1 MELFSGEIQKVKGL
15 LADWQSHPEIEVE
28 ATFGFKGVLDFQS
41 FLRVVTRLRSKG
53 YEAIS
58 QEDRLTVSLPDKLRF
73 TLVGAGRVSQYCRDN
88 RMADKAFVAIIKDR
102 NITDTQEQNS
112 NIDIEEY
119 EVRIKG
125 RREIELGRE
134 DPRVQEAL
142 QGWERKKKFFRLIRR
157 WTFKVPG
164 LKFDLSMVRST
175 KIDRNGQAWQRTFQD
190 QPLIEAMPTYEI
202 EVELD
207 RHTLGDKDPFK
218 ALINGVGDVLRGI
231 QGSPILIR
239 KSIKEDVLKG
249 YKELT
254 GLTRFRGV
262 KPITLE
268 KRNMTADRDGSP
280 NIRDNYNVTDK
291 ADGLRVM
298 GFTDKEGEL
307 FLIDM
312 GFNVYRTGFANPKCR
327 LSLLDG
333 EYITQNKNG
342 EPINVLLFFDI
353 YTDVE
358 KQDVT
363 QLPFKTAGGQ
373 DCRYDRMVQWL
384 NTWKEEGKGG
394 PTKLLKTA
402 NMIVGMKTFYFGNE
416 VNSIFAQAGAVLKKD
431 DIRSY
436 HTDGLIFTPNA
447 LPLPKEAGVGFEEQ
461 FKWKPAEENTID
473 FLVSTVK
480 NEDNTSEDKIEDGI
494 HPGTKANIR
503 FKTFHLFVGSSKVE
517 DPAYKDPRATILY
530 EKPIPETTDTRG
542 RTKYRPISFVPREF
556 PDSKAGICYM
566 ETHVDMKTNE
576 EYVTTERTNEPIY
589 DRSIVEMRYDATK
602 PSGWRWIPIRVR
614 ADKNER
620 LLRGQLGGTL
630 NSEETAESVWNSI
643 HNPVTL
649 HMITTGSETPSDEEM
664 SAMGMTS
671 QPQFKKYYE
680 RKSSEEDQRKVKAL
694 HEFHNKYIKEQLL
707 YGSIGKHSPGAMLL
721 DVAVG
726 RGNDMHRWR
735 RIGAN
740 FVLGVD
746 ATGECCKNNDSGA
759 YRRLL
764 DTIIGSKKRHNPL
777 PIPPMF
783 FVVGDSSKRL
793 MDGSA
798 GETEEESD
806 MLRAILGRVTP
817 VGPVPPAIQ
826 TIIRRYGGTGPL
838 AGGADAI
845 TCMYALHYFFENTEK
860 LNGLLQNISD
870 NLKIGGYFVGT
881 NFDGK
886 AVFDFLRD
894 TPKSGTKS
902 GIEGESILWEITKH
916 YDVDDLASDDSALG
930 MAIDVNFISIGLTHR
945 EYLVPWP
952 LLVAKLKTVGLELVD
967 ATELQTLGLQS
978 SSNMYEISY
987 DMAMKT
993 RDKREYMMNESAKQY
1008 SFLNRW
1014 YIFKRTSQGNP
1025 EIGKLVGENQEAEAE
1040 VEQAEAEVQEKIALE
1055 EEEGGVP
1062 SSVAATQALYQRLVE
1077 AEVKGDIKE
1086 LGVIDGEATELR
1098 RTVRGPGAPP
1108 FGISS
1113 AAPPGSVARAVLS
1126 EVGVGVQ
1133 DTAVPFGAVI
1143 GGPTVPVRPATA
1155 LLFAQE
1161 KYATNEVV
1169 KFNENSSQS
1178 ILNLTLPVTAKSYAG
1193 RHLAPNAP
1201 FRVRDTSDPSDENQY
1216 PSIRH
1221 FLAAMKFKYASA
1233 RPELAAVFS
1242 RDGDIHA
1249 AFLAARLTKKADK
1262 IKQGRSK
1269 ELTID
1274 ENNEF
1279 ILNETAEV
1287 KNKEYLFMADKSV
1300 NFDNTKW
1307 TAKKDEFLLNAIRQR
1322 LRSDKKFCEIVT
1334 AAIAQRKVLLYTN
1347 EMDKELGGALKA
1359 GKIEGQNKYGR
1370 FILQLAAEMPED
1382 LKACLAL
1389 PNP

>member
-1 MELFSGEIQKVKGL
+1 MELFSDEIQKVKGL

-28 ATFGFKGVLDFQS
+28 ATFGFKGQIDFQS

-58 QEDRLTVSLPDKLRF
+58 QEDRLTVSLPDKIRF

-88 RMADKAFVAIIKDR
+88 RMADKSFIAIIKDR
-102 NITDTQEQNS
+102 NISDTQEQS
-112 NIDIEEY
+112 ANIDIDEY
-119 EVRIKG
+119 DVRVKG
-125 RREIELGRE
+125 RREIELSRE

-142 QGWERKKKFFRLIRR
+142 QGWERKKKYFRLIRR
-157 WTFKVPG
+157 WTFKIPG

-175 KIDRNGQAWQRTFQD
+175 KVDRAGQAWQRTFQD

-218 ALINGVGDVLRGI
+218 TLINGMGDVLRGI

-239 KSIKEDVLKG
+239 KSIKENALKG

-262 KPITLE
+262 KPVTLE
-268 KRNMTADRDGSP
+268 KRNMSADRDGSA

-298 GFTDKEGEL
+298 GFTNKEGEL

-312 GFNVYRTGFANPKCR
+312 GFNVHRTGFANPNCK

-353 YTDVE
+353 YIDAD

-363 QLPFKTAGGQ
+363 QLPFKTSSGE
-373 DCRYDRMVQWL
+373 DCRYNRMVQWL
-384 NTWKEEGKGG
+384 STWKNEGKGG
-394 PTKLLKTA
+394 PIKLLKTA
-402 NMIVGMKTFYFGNE
+402 NMIVGMKTFYFANE
-416 VNSIFAQAGAVLKKD
+416 ASSIFTQAAAILKKD

-436 HTDGLIFTPNA
+436 HTDGLIFTPNT
-447 LPLPKEAGVGFEEQ
+447 LPLPKEAGVGFEDQ

-480 NEDNTSEDKIEDGI
+480 GEYNTGEDKIEDGI
-494 HPGTKANIR
+494 HPSTRANIR

-530 EKPIPETTDTRG
+530 EKPLPDSLESKG
-542 RTKYRPISFVPREF
+542 RTKYRPVSFVPKEF

-576 EYVTTERTNEPIY
+576 EYVSTERTNEPIY

-602 PSGWRWIPIRVR
+602 PAGWRWIPIRVR

-649 HMITTGSETPSDEEM
+649 FMITTGSETPNDSEM
-664 SAMGMTS
+664 AAMGMTS
-671 QPQFKKYYE
+671 RPQFAKYYE

-707 YGSIGKHSPGAMLL
+707 YSSIGKHAPNAMLL

-746 ATGECCKNNDSGA
+746 ATGECCKNHDSGA

-764 DTIIGSKKRHNPL
+764 DTIVSSKKRHNPL

-793 MDGSA
+793 LDGSA

-806 MLRAILGRVTP
+806 ILRALLGRVAP
-817 VGPVPPAIQ
+817 IGPVPPAIQ
-826 TIIRRYGGTGPL
+826 TAIRQYGGSGPL

-886 AVFDFLRD
+886 AVFDFLRS
-894 TPKSGTKS
+894 TPQGGSKTGV
-902 GIEGESILWEITKH
+902 EGDSLLWEITKH
-916 YDVDDLASDDSALG
+916 YDTDDLPSDDSALG

-945 EYLVPWP
+945 EYLVPWH
-952 LLVAKLKTVGLELVD
+952 LLVAKLKTVGLELLN
-967 ATELQTLGLQS
+967 ATDLQEIGLQN
-978 SSNMYEISY
+978 SSNMYDASY

-1014 YIFKRTSQGNP
+1014 YIFKRTSQGVP
-1025 EIGKLVGENQEAEAE
+1025 EIGKIMLEDQ
-1040 VEQAEAEVQEKIALE
+1040 EAEVQQAEVEVQDKISLE
-1055 EEEGGVP
+1055 EEGESPITANTTV
-1062 SSVAATQALYQRLVE
+1062 SSQALYRRLVN
-1077 AEVKGDIKE
+1077 AETKGDIQA
-1086 LGVIDGEATELR
+1086 LNILDSEATELR
-1098 RTVRGPGAPP
+1098 QTMRGPGAAP

-1113 AAPPGSVARAVLS
+1113 AAPPGTIARAVLAETGLGIQS
-1126 EVGVGVQ
+1126 
-1133 DTAVPFGAVI
+1133 TATPFGAVL
-1143 GGPTVPVRPATA
+1143 GGPTVPVRAATA
-1155 LLFAQE
+1155 QILAQQ

-1169 KFNENSSQS
+1169 KFNEKSSQT
-1178 ILNLTLPVTAKSYAG
+1178 ILNFTLPASVKSYAG

-1201 FRVRDTSDPSDENQY
+1201 FRIRDSEDGTEY

-1221 FLAAMKFKYASA
+1221 FLAAMKFKLTSA
-1233 RPELAAVFS
+1233 RPELAAIFS
-1242 RDGDIHA
+1242 RNGDIHA
-1249 AFLAARLTKKADK
+1249 SFLASRLTKSADK
-1262 IKQGRSK
+1262 VKQGRRQ

-1287 KNKEYLFMADKSV
+1287 ERTEYRYIAEKSV
-1300 NFDNTKW
+1300 GFDNTKW
-1307 TAKKDEFLLNAIRQR
+1307 TAIKDNVLLDAIRQR
-1322 LRSDKKFCEIVT
+1322 LRGDKKFCEIVT
-1334 AAIAQRKVLLYTN
+1334 AAIAQNKVLLYNN
-1347 EMDKELGGALKA
+1347 ETDKELGGALKM

-1370 FILQLAAEMPED
+1370 FILQLASEMPED
-1382 LKACLAL
+1382 LKACLSL
-1389 PNP
+1389 P